1 MERKRYELE
10 ADIRYGIGK
19 ESAKKLRKRGLIP
32 AILYGGNLEK
42 SIPLTL
48 NSRDFEHLLST
59 HGENVLLD
67 LVIKSDGGTDSKV
80 AIIRETQWHPVT
92 REILHA
98 DLNQVT
104 LDEKITFRVPIVLV
118 GGAQGVTKGG
128 ILDQV
133 LHEMEIEC
141 LPTQVPEAIE
151 VEVTGLDIGD
161 NIHVRDIEVGDEV
174 EFKADP
180 DQVIVTIVSPTVEEV
195 KEVEEVEELEAE
207 LVGEEEEE
215 EESY

>member
-19 ESAKKLRKRGLIP
+19 ESAKKLRRKGLVP

-59 HGENVLLD
+59 HGDNVLLD
-67 LVIKSDGGTDSKV
+67 LVVKSEEGDDRKI
-80 AIIRETQWHPVT
+80 AIVKETQWHPVT

-98 DLNQVT
+98 DLTQIA
-104 LDEKITFRVPIVLV
+104 LDEKVTFHVPIVLV
-118 GGAQGVTKGG
+118 GEAQGVAKGG
-128 ILDQV
+128 ILNQV

-141 LPTQVPEAIE
+141 LPTQAPEEIE
-151 VEVTGLDIGD
+151 VDITGLDVGD
-161 NIHVRDIEVGDEV
+161 NVQVKDIEVGNEI
-174 EFKADP
+174 ELREAL
-180 DQVIVTIVSPTVEEV
+180 DQVIATIVPPIVEEI
-195 KEVEEVEELEAE
+195 EVEEEVEKLEPE
-207 LVGEEEEE
+207 LVGEEEE
-215 EESY
+215 S